1 MKLKIFYK
9 ASLWRKLLIIR
20 TIWSCRIY
28 NFKYERSTTSGCK
41 DIKLSLKQVISIF
54 TYYFLKVRPAN
65 TSNRNISDF
74 FSPPLSRA
82 EDISR
87 FLAELRQKSSSKAP
101 PAEPEVESLNQP
113 RRWFHVSDT
122 AVSEV
127 TEEKVLK
134 AQAYLLFYERILW
147 YFVYLSLVLM
157 WTSFFAFNLTQS
169 QPFLGSLLLSYLSTP
184 LIMNKNTRT
193 WQYEWIT
200 NLLPTIVFLMT
211 ISLNSHDHA
220 FFLSNIQFIYFS
232 SYYVGFLLV

>member
-9 ASLWRKLLIIR
+9 ASLWRELLIIR

-28 NFKYERSTTSGCK
+28 NFNYERSTTSGCR
-41 DIKLSLKQVISIF
+41 DTKLSLKQVISIF

-87 FLAELRQKSSSKAP
+87 FLAELQQKSSSKAP

-157 WTSFFAFNLTQS
+157 YTSFFAFYFNPISTIPWFS
-169 QPFLGSLLLSYLSTP
+169 SSVISINPFNYEQKYSYLAI
-184 LIMNKNTRT
+184 LMNYKI
-193 WQYEWIT
+193 IT
-200 NLLPTIVFLMT
+200 YNCVP
-211 ISLNSHDHA
+211 HD
-220 FFLSNIQFIYFS
+220 NI
-232 SYYVGFLLV
+232 LK

>member
-28 NFKYERSTTSGCK
+28 NFKYERSTSSGCK

-157 WTSFFAFNLTQS
+157 CTSFFAFNFNPISTIPWFS
-169 QPFLGSLLLSYLSTP
+169 SPVISINPFNYEQKYSYLA
-184 LIMNKNTRT
+184 IWMNYKF
-193 WQYEWIT
+193 IT
-200 NLLPTIVFLMT
+200 NNCVP
-211 ISLNSHDHA
+211 HD
-220 FFLSNIQFIYFS
+220 NIFK
-232 SYYVGFLLV
+232 